1 MGRSVKKKL
10 LSVSSKLSLGDAV
23 EVRFSD
29 EGLKGSWHQ
38 GRVILLNDK
47 ICYVEFDHLL
57 NDDGSSKLVESVS
70 VLFKTS
76 KSHRGHIRPVPPL
89 CDSLF
94 PSEVRYGLC
103 VDVLIDDSWWEG
115 VIFDRD
121 EGAERRKVI
130 FPDQGDLQ
138 EVGTDQLRVTN
149 VWDEVTGGWR
159 PRGMFPFGGFML
171 EQQPLPVSVWKF
183 WFGESANEGCL
194 EKDACLEVGMEVEN
208 SMLVDNAIV
217 EGHMGN
223 SSGTERGGSAST
235 WFDYISAHD
244 DDTICDLEKKY
255 MRGNASNYLLS
266 VGWVFEKKIGGD
278 VFYVSPDGK
287 NYQSFI
293 EACSAQKEHEK
304 RGIAKCDEQFNG
316 YCDVL
321 MCDTVGSDSVN
332 GNSVSRKIDNCGV
345 GQIKTQMNNLTWR
358 EDPGCSFNEWKR
370 LDIEAKYS
378 PQTVAAYVGYLA
390 EPEIGCTLG
399 ALKLKVKQH
408 IVALGWSIEFQRKFK
423 SSKFKYIAPRGKV
436 FYSLH
441 KLCKYLLEEQHGARL
456 DEFRQSIEV
465 QRRSFGSGSHQM
477 VHNDGMTDNRICMD
491 DSPTYAMEQICGLP
505 DYEALNPGT
514 SVEQKHVE
522 LPIGP
527 LDSVELDIGTFVE
540 QSYIALV
547 CSPAVREDMPSN
559 GFPLEPEYCP
569 QAIVDYCK
577 LHSSK
582 NRVHRNVIRQQSC
595 RAKKHLLAVGW
606 TLRWRHKG
614 MNKKE
619 MRYYSQSNQCFYSLI
634 KACRSLIEG
643 ENTPISTAISDESMV
658 ACDMYEIPSTSKPF
672 DDMLRSSTFSSD
684 PTLFGRVNKKGA
696 RGNVKR
702 KRADKYGLL
711 SPSRVETVLHPQG
724 FRAHRGALKKRK
736 PSQVGTRGKS
746 VRALRS
752 TQRVLQHDPKSSS
765 GQPARTILSFLV
777 DNNVLV
783 PRQRVHCVRD
793 LDGHRVEGWISR
805 EGIKCKCCNK
815 LHSVAS
821 FQAHVDKGHV
831 GCLKNKRLM
840 GIESRPTG
848 DWFCSKK
855 CSKIYGCLHKLL
867 GKSHP
872 TDRDG
877 LSWTVL
883 KSSNGCYGF
892 DIETVAE
899 HYCKLSVALDVLH
912 ECFVTI
918 IESRTGSDIVS
929 DLLFSKGSELNRL
942 DFRGFYTMLLEQGD
956 EVISVATFRVYG
968 EKVAEVPLV
977 ATRAQHRRKG
987 MCRLLMKELEKDT
1000 TLCQKFLKEQRGSQD
1015 KLAKE
1020 RITSYN
1026 QTDYDNGGIG
1036 LQIVPVEPPCI
1047 SLLPLDTEQSSTC
1060 DELNIVGEITDRP
1073 KVLCSPRSH
1082 FPDVE
1087 SFEPRTDMMT
1097 KQLAI
1102 SVPAES
1108 SNPTCDIKR
1117 KDSLT
1122 QEDEIYFGGRCSQG
1136 GCFQADIGHYKYVYK
1151 RRASIIKSTCQ
1162 IQEV

>member
-10 LSVSSKLSLGDAV
+10 LSVSSKLSLGNAV

-38 GRVILLNDK
+38 GRIILLNDK
-47 ICYVEFDHLL
+47 ICHVEFDHLL
-57 NDDGSSKLVESVS
+57 NDDGSSKLVEPVS
-70 VLFKTS
+70 VLFKIS

-103 VDVLIDDSWWEG
+103 VDVLIDGSWWEG

-130 FPDQGDLQ
+130 FPDQGDQQ

-149 VWDEVTGGWR
+149 VWDEVTGEWR

-208 SMLVDNAIV
+208 SVLVDNAIV
-217 EGHMGN
+217 EGQRGN

-244 DDTICDLEKKY
+244 DDTLCDLERKK

-287 NYQSFI
+287 SYQSFI

-304 RGIAKCDEQFNG
+304 SGIAKCDEQFNG
-316 YCDVL
+316 DCDVL

-332 GNSVSRKIDNCGV
+332 RNSVSRNIDKCGV

-358 EDPGCSFNEWKR
+358 EDPGCSSNEWKR
-370 LDIEAKYS
+370 LDIEAN
-378 PQTVAAYVGYLA
+378 
-390 EPEIGCTLG
+390 LG
-399 ALKLKVKQH
+399 ALKLEVKQH
-408 IVALGWSIEFQRKFK
+408 IVALGWSIEFQRKFN
-423 SSKFKYIAPRGKV
+423 SSKFKYIAPHGKV

-456 DEFRQSIEV
+456 DEARQSIEV
-465 QRRSFGSGSHQM
+465 QRRSFCSGSQQI
-477 VHNDGMTDNRICMD
+477 VHNDAMTDNRIYMD
-491 DSPTYAMEQICGLP
+491 DSPTYAMEQIRGLL
-505 DYEALNPGT
+505 DYE
-514 SVEQKHVE
+514 VEQKNVE

-527 LDSVELDIGTFVE
+527 LDSLELDIGTFVE
-540 QSYIALV
+540 QSSIALIS
-547 CSPAVREDMPSN
+547 SPSVREDMPSN
-559 GFPLEPEYCP
+559 GCLLEPEYCP

-582 NRVHRNVIRQQSC
+582 KRVHRNVTRQQSC

-606 TLRWRHKG
+606 TLRWRRKG
-614 MNKKE
+614 INKKE
-619 MRYYSQSNQCFYSLI
+619 MRYYSQNDQCFYSLI
-634 KACRSLIEG
+634 MACRSLIEG

-658 ACDMYEIPSTSKPF
+658 ACDMSEIPSTSKPF
-672 DDMLRSSTFSSD
+672 DDMLGSSTFSSD
-684 PTLFGRVNKKGA
+684 PTLFGKVVFGRVNKKGA
-696 RGNVKR
+696 RGNIKR

-711 SPSRVETVLHPQG
+711 SSSRIETALHPQG
-724 FRAHRGALKKRK
+724 FPAKRRALKKRK
-736 PSQVGTRGKS
+736 PSQVSTRGKS

-752 TQRVLQHDPKSSS
+752 TKRVLQHDPKSSS

-793 LDGHRVEGWISR
+793 LDGHRVEG
-805 EGIKCKCCNK
+805 
-815 LHSVAS
+815 
-821 FQAHVDKGHV
+821 HV
-831 GCLKNKRLM
+831 GCLKNKWLM
-840 GIESRPTG
+840 GLESHPTG
-848 DWFCSKK
+848 NWFCNKK

-912 ECFVTI
+912 ECFITI
-918 IESRTGSDIVS
+918 TESRTGSDIVS

-977 ATRAQHRRKG
+977 ATRAQHRQKG
-987 MCRLLMKELEKDT
+987 MCRVLMKELEKDT
-1000 TLCQKFLKEQRGSQD
+1000 TMCQKFLKEQRGSQD
-1015 KLAKE
+1015 KLAEE

-1026 QTDYDNGGIG
+1026 QTDCDNGGIG
-1036 LQIVPVEPPCI
+1036 LQIVPVEPPCT
-1047 SLLPLDTEQSSTC
+1047 SLLPLDTEQSSMF
-1060 DELNIVGEITDRP
+1060 DELNIVGEATDQP

-1087 SFEPRTDMMT
+1087 SFEPKTDMMT

-1102 SVPAES
+1102 
-1108 SNPTCDIKR
+1108 R
-1117 KDSLT
+1117 SLPR
-1122 QEDEIYFGGRCSQG
+1122 QMVEM
-1136 GCFQADIGHYKYVYK
+1136 
-1151 RRASIIKSTCQ
+1151 
-1162 IQEV
+1162 

>member
-10 LSVSSKLSLGDAV
+10 LSVSSKLSLGNAI

-47 ICYVEFDHLL
+47 ICHVEFNHLL
-57 NDDGSSKLVESVS
+57 NDDGSSKLVEPVS
-70 VLFKTS
+70 VMFKIS

-94 PSEVRYGLC
+94 PSEVKYGLC

-121 EGAERRKVI
+121 EGAERRMVI
-130 FPDQGDLQ
+130 FPDQGDQQ
-138 EVGTDQLRVTN
+138 EVGTDQLRITN
-149 VWDEVTGGWR
+149 AWDEVTGEWR

-183 WFGESANEGCL
+183 WLGESADEGCL
-194 EKDACLEVGMEVEN
+194 EKGACLEVGMEVEN
-208 SMLVDNAIV
+208 KMLVDNAIV
-217 EGHMGN
+217 EGHRGN

-244 DDTICDLEKKY
+244 DDTISDLEKKN

-266 VGWVFEKKIGGD
+266 VGWVFEKKIGG
-278 VFYVSPDGK
+278 
-287 NYQSFI
+287 
-293 EACSAQKEHEK
+293 
-304 RGIAKCDEQFNG
+304 
-316 YCDVL
+316 
-321 MCDTVGSDSVN
+321 SDSVN
-332 GNSVSRKIDNCGV
+332 GNSVIRKIDKCGV

-358 EDPGCSFNEWKR
+358 EDPGCSSNEWKR

-378 PQTVAAYVGYLA
+378 PQTVAAYVGYLT
-390 EPEIGCTLG
+390 EPEIGCSLG
-399 ALKLKVKQH
+399 ALKLEVKQH

-423 SSKFKYIAPRGKV
+423 SSKFKYIAPNGKV

-441 KLCKYLLEEQHGARL
+441 KLCKYLLEEKHGARL
-456 DEFRQSIEV
+456 DEARQSIEV
-465 QRRSFGSGSHQM
+465 RKRSFSSGSHQI
-477 VHNDGMTDNRICMD
+477 VHTDGMTDNRICMD
-491 DSPTYAMEQICGLP
+491 DSPTYAMEQICGLL
-505 DYEALNPGT
+505 DYEVLDPGT
-514 SVEQKHVE
+514 SVEQKNVE

-540 QSYIALV
+540 QSSIALIS
-547 CSPAVREDMPSN
+547 SPSVREDMPSN
-559 GFPLEPEYCP
+559 VCPLEPEYCP

-577 LHSSK
+577 LHSSEK
-582 NRVHRNVIRQQSC
+582 RAHRNVIRQQSC
-595 RAKKHLLAVGW
+595 RAKKHLLAIGW
-606 TLRWRHKG
+606 TLRWRRKG
-614 MNKKE
+614 INKKE
-619 MRYYSQSNQCFYSLI
+619 MRYYSQNDQCFYSLI
-634 KACRSLIEG
+634 MACRSLIEG

-658 ACDMYEIPSTSKPF
+658 ACDMSEIPSTSKPF
-672 DDMLRSSTFSSD
+672 DDMIESSTFSSD
-684 PTLFGRVNKKGA
+684 PTLFGKVVFGRVNKKGA
-696 RGNVKR
+696 RGNIKR

-711 SPSRVETVLHPQG
+711 SSSRVETVLHPQG
-724 FRAHRGALKKRK
+724 FPANRRALKKRK

-752 TQRVLQHDPKSSS
+752 TKRVLQHDPKSSS

-793 LDGHRVEGWISR
+793 LDGHRVEG
-805 EGIKCKCCNK
+805 
-815 LHSVAS
+815 
-821 FQAHVDKGHV
+821 HV

-840 GIESRPTG
+840 GLASRPTG
-848 DWFCSKK
+848 EWFCSKK

-918 IESRTGSDIVS
+918 TESRTGRDIVS

-987 MCRLLMKELEKDT
+987 MCRVLMKELEKNND
-1000 TLCQKFLKEQRGSQD
+1000 FF
-1015 KLAKE
+1015 
-1020 RITSYN
+1020 N
-1026 QTDYDNGGIG
+1026 
-1036 LQIVPVEPPCI
+1036 
-1047 SLLPLDTEQSSTC
+1047 
-1060 DELNIVGEITDRP
+1060 
-1073 KVLCSPRSH
+1073 H
-1082 FPDVE
+1082 PD
-1087 SFEPRTDMMT
+1087 
-1097 KQLAI
+1097 LGH
-1102 SVPAES
+1102 
-1108 SNPTCDIKR
+1108 
-1117 KDSLT
+1117 
-1122 QEDEIYFGGRCSQG
+1122 DEIQSESDSDLEQFTVQVGRGKTSVTRSSPAPRNMDLFLWVQ
-1136 GCFQADIGHYKYVYK
+1136 QDV
-1151 RRASIIKSTCQ
+1151 KSG
-1162 IQEV
+1162 